1 MFFGGIMSKEGKYIL
16 YFLGFLCLVVCIIG
30 LTGCKSK
37 GYQGLIYHE
46 KDLVVKTSC
55 EDELFLTIN
64 PDTIVVR
71 SSYDAY
77 GAYWD
82 KEVYRYLN
90 DGKYRVEKKE
100 CER

>member
-1 MFFGGIMSKEGKYIL
+1 MSKEAKGVM
-16 YFLGFLCLVVCIIG
+16 YFLGFLCLLTCIIG
-30 LTGCKSK
+30 MTGCKSK

-46 KDLVVKTSC
+46 KDLIAKTSC
-55 EDELFLTIN
+55 EDELFLTIS
-64 PDTIVVR
+64 PDTIEVR
-71 SSYDAY
+71 SVYNSY

-82 KEVYRYLN
+82 KEVYKYKN

>member
-1 MFFGGIMSKEGKYIL
+1 MSKEAKYTI
-16 YFLGFLCLVVCIIG
+16 YFVGFICLLIFIG
-30 LTGCKSK
+30 GMLSGCKSK

-46 KDLVVKTSC
+46 KDLIAKTSC
-55 EDELFLTIN
+55 EDEMFLTIS

-71 SSYDAY
+71 SVYNAY
-77 GAYWD
+77 GTYGIYND
-82 KEVYRYLN
+82 KEVYKYKN